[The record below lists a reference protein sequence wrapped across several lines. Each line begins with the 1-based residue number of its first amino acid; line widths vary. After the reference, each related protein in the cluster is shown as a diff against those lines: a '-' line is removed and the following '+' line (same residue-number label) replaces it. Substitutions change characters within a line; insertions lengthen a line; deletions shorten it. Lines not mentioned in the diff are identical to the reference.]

1 MQAFGPIIHGS
12 VTNPGFSLGNSSVF
26 VRFLYDG
33 MTMAVFLDNH
43 SETCYSV
50 LITGDEGFGSPE
62 LREEMPAGRP
72 VTGARVWDIQI
83 QVEPRTSFRSP

>member
-1 MQAFGPIIHGS
+1 
-12 VTNPGFSLGNSSVF
+12 
-26 VRFLYDG
+26 

-50 LITGDEGFGSPE
+50 LITGDEGFGSLE

-83 QVEPRTSFRSP
+83 QVEPRTSYRSP

>member
-1 MQAFGPIIHGS
+1 MLLLLIAFSYVGL
-12 VTNPGFSLGNSSVF
+12 T
-26 VRFLYDG
+26 
-33 MTMAVFLDNH
+33 AVFLDNH

-50 LITGDEGFGSPE
+50 FIRGDDGFGSPE

-83 QVEPRTSFRSP
+83 QVEPRTSYRSP

>member
-12 VTNPGFSLGNSSVF
+12 VTNPGLLCENSSVF
-26 VRFLYDG
+26 VLFLYGD

-62 LREEMPAGRP
+62 LREEMTAGRP

-83 QVEPRTSFRSP
+83 QVEPRTSYRSP

>member
-1 MQAFGPIIHGS
+1 
-12 VTNPGFSLGNSSVF
+12 
-26 VRFLYDG
+26 
-33 MTMAVFLDNH
+33 MAVFLDNH

-72 VTGARVWDIQI
+72 VTGSKS
-83 QVEPRTSFRSP
+83 VESSKFRWNHGLFV